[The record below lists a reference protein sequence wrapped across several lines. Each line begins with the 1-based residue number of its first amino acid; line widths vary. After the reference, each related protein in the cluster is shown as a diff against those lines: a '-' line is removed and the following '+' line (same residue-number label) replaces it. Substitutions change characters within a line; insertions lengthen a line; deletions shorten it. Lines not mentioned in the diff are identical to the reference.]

1 MAKFKKAALCTVL
14 AAVAAV
20 SLMFV
25 GCSGGGAEVD
35 AVYNRSEPTFEAF
48 EQGYLIHAQTDSM
61 TTMTDNTFG
70 SVHIYDTLYS
80 SDGTS
85 FNPVSYVFYNLYGTF
100 EVTYED
106 TTLNERTISITD
118 ITAVETASG
127 RTEKANFSADLT
139 AALESDIIGKEVILT
154 SDYQLS
160 ESLFSLAVYQA
171 LGA

>member
-1 MAKFKKAALCTVL
+1 MAKFKKAALAFVL

-35 AVYNRSEPTFEAF
+35 GVYNKSEPSYEAF
-48 EQGYLIHAQTDSM
+48 AQGYLIHAQNDSM
-61 TTMTDNTFG
+61 MVMTDNTFA

-80 SDGTS
+80 SDGTT

-100 EVTYED
+100 EVTNED

-118 ITAVETASG
+118 VTAVETASG
-127 RTEKANFSADLT
+127 RVEKANFSADLT
-139 AALESDIIGKEVILT
+139 AALESNIIGKAVILT

-160 ESLFSLAVYQA
+160 ESLFSVAVYQA
-171 LGA
+171 IGA